1 MSAAPPRATARLQFH
16 AGFTLDDARAA
27 LPYLA
32 RLGISHVYAS
42 PLLAAVPGSAHG
54 YDVIDPTRIDP
65 ERGGEEGFARFTEAL
80 RANGLG
86 LILDIV
92 PNHMAASPANPWWR
106 DVLEHGRGSAH
117 AAVFDIDW
125 EAPANPGR
133 VLLPILGRRY
143 GEALRDGD
151 IRLTRDPAT
160 GRPAVAVPGHTLPV
174 ASGTAEAVGE
184 SLGPDALHAILERQH
199 YRLAHWRVA
208 SAEINYRRFF
218 DIDGLVGVRVEDP
231 AVFDATHGRIL
242 GAVAAGQLQGLR
254 IDHVDGLADPAGYL
268 TRLRQAVDAVRPAG
282 APFGI
287 WVEKILA
294 EGEDLPAGWPVEGT
308 SGYEVA
314 NAIHALQVDPA
325 AAGPLRTAYARFTG
339 DHGSMADTVR
349 ECRRAVIEG
358 SLAAPFEALV
368 DAVDRLAYAGWQER
382 DLTRAALR
390 EALAAVIGHLPSYRG
405 YPDGATFGLDA
416 AIGRARDVL
425 PGPALDFVAALASGR
440 VPGDE
445 AAGILRRVQQLTGAV
460 AAKAV
465 EDMAF
470 YRHVPLV
477 SLNEV
482 GGWPERFGLEPED
495 FHAFFARRRQ
505 ETPDALSALST
516 HDHKRGADVRARLA
530 ALSELAPEWQSAIA
544 RWSAL
549 LAPHRGGSNDRPVPS
564 RRHEVLFYQTVI
576 GTWPAGGP
584 DAEYADRIAAY
595 LLKAAREGKDETS
608 WTDPDTAYEAG
619 LERFIR
625 AALAPAG
632 PFVAAAA
639 PFAERIARIGAVN
652 GLAQLAAQMTLPG
665 VPDLYQGTEEW
676 DLSLVD
682 PDNRRPVGWDRLSRQ
697 LDAVAE
703 ADPAELAEAWPDGR
717 VKHWLAARLLRL
729 RRDDPDIFARGEYA
743 PVEAQGPAA
752 AHVVAWRRSLD
763 GRHLVVAVPRLVAG
777 RLNGALG
784 LTGLDGTAVPLPDGP
799 GGGERGM
806 GGSLADLGPV
816 FGRLPV
822 FLRHLGGRD
831 GPQSAARDLESR
843 RDTRRARPAPQ
854 PRRR

>member
-1 MSAAPPRATARLQFH
+1 MTAIVHPPRATARLQIH

-54 YDVIDPTRIDP
+54 YDVVDPTRIDP

-80 RANGLG
+80 RDQGLG

-92 PNHMAASPANPWWR
+92 PNHMAATLANPWWR
-106 DVLEHGRGSAH
+106 DVLEHGRASAH

-125 EAPANPGR
+125 EAPAHPGR
-133 VLLPILGRRY
+133 VLLPILGKRY

-151 IRLTRDPAT
+151 IRLTRNPKTGQPAIEI
-160 GRPAVAVPGHTLPV
+160 PGHTLPV
-174 ASGTAEAVGE
+174 APGTAEAAGD
-184 SLGPDALHAILERQH
+184 SPGPDALHAVLERQH
-199 YRLAHWRVA
+199 YRLAHWRIA

-242 GAVAAGQLQGLR
+242 AAVAAGHIQGLR

-268 TRLRQAVDAVRPAG
+268 ARLRQAVDAVRPAG
-282 APFGI
+282 APFAI

-294 EGEDLPAGWPVEGT
+294 EGEDLPTDWPVEGT

-325 AAGPLRTAYARFTG
+325 AVAPIRAAYARFTG
-339 DHGSMADTVR
+339 DRDSMADTVR
-349 ECRRAVIEG
+349 RCRRAVIEG

-382 DLTRAALR
+382 DLTRAAIR
-390 EALAAVIGHLPSYRG
+390 EALAAVIEHLPSYRG
-405 YPDGATFGLDA
+405 YPGGATFGLDA
-416 AIGRARDVL
+416 AIGKARDAL
-425 PGPALDFVAALASGR
+425 PGPALDFVAALAAGR
-440 VPGDE
+440 IPGDE
-445 AAGILRRVQQLTGAV
+445 AAGILRRFQQLTGAV

-465 EDMAF
+465 EDTAF

-482 GGWPERFGLEPED
+482 GGWPERFGLVPGD
-495 FHAFFARRRQ
+495 FHAFFARRRR

-530 ALSELAPEWQSAIA
+530 ALSELAPEWQAAIGQ
-544 RWSAL
+544 WSAL

-564 RRHEVLFYQTVI
+564 RRHEYLFYQTVI
-576 GTWPAGGP
+576 GLWPAGGP
-584 DAEYADRIAAY
+584 DADTADRIAAY

-608 WTDPDTAYEAG
+608 WTAPDEAYEAG

-625 AALAPAG
+625 AALDPAG

-639 PFAERIARIGAVN
+639 PFAERVARIGAVN

-665 VPDLYQGTEEW
+665 IPDLYQGTEEW

-682 PDNRRPVGWDRLSRQ
+682 PDNRRPVDWDRLSRQ
-697 LDAVAE
+697 LDTVAE
-703 ADPAELAEAWPDGR
+703 ADPAALAESWPDAR

-729 RRDDPDIFARGEYA
+729 RRDDPELFARGDYTA
-743 PVEAQGPAA
+743 VEAEGPAA

-777 RLNGALG
+777 KLNGALG
-784 LTGLDGTAVPLPDGP
+784 LTGFDGTAVPLPDRPGN
-799 GGGERGM
+799 GGGERGN
-806 GGSLADLGPV
+806 GGSRADLGPV

-822 FLRHLGGRD
+822 FLHHLGGPD
-831 GPQSAARDLESR
+831 GQ
-843 RDTRRARPAPQ
+843 
-854 PRRR
+854 